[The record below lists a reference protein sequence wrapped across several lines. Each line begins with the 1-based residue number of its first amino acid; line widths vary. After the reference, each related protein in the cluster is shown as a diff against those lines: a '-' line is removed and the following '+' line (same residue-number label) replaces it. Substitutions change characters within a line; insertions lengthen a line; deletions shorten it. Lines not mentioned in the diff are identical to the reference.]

1 MSSNVPSVT
10 MCYFYNLFFFHLF
23 LYEHEEIKVLFS
35 AFSGGSQHIY
45 TAFEKKVCSG
55 TNVLIKIHE
64 VIKGKVNRKRLFCFN
79 YVQVSSNRE
88 LFIKVSRS

>member
-1 MSSNVPSVT
+1 

-45 TAFEKKVCSG
+45 TAFEKKVLWDERPYK
-55 TNVLIKIHE
+55 NP
-64 VIKGKVNRKRLFCFN
+64 
-79 YVQVSSNRE
+79 
-88 LFIKVSRS
+88 